1 MLNKIIAAMIM
12 EIKKLIVASENPN
25 ILKFTSLQDTFDSF
39 NESNNLVLSIIF
51 IFSFLQEDNSEK
63 ILFST
68 PVWYP
73 DRAALERNI
82 NNNKYNHI
90 KFLLKLYPI
99 KQTNIARR

>member
-1 MLNKIIAAMIM
+1 MLIWGRDVRIRYRVQNW
-12 EIKKLIVASENPN
+12 
-25 ILKFTSLQDTFDSF
+25 QF
-39 NESNNLVLSIIF
+39 NCPIRIGSREVPGGFGGTTDLVEFQLSRAF
-51 IFSFLQEDNSEK
+51 EK

-90 KFLLKLYPI
+90 KFLLK
-99 KQTNIARR
+99 